1 MQLVLPILKLLY
13 LHCKLLLKFLAFVYV
28 LEVGLVK
35 LFIGLRLIFKFP
47 FHICVGLLE
56 VFLICQLVV
65 HFLQKSCQSFI
76 LVLKHFSLDL
86 KFIDFRVLDGLFYF
100 GVFLFEEVV
109 FLFALSDHFL
119 QIANHHVLFLKYKEK
134 LLLPPFRCKYWLCY
148 WFCWCWDFRARLQYV
163 WWAYLFIFTE
173 SWFAFLVECFL
184 PTFNLG
190 FVSVEVLMSI
200 NALCL
205 GIFSSVKYEQSRS
218 WWGQASSA
226 SRFFDTRLLTN
237 YLGRW
242 IPIRFLGPSN
252 LCSLALLIE
261 VLIKHR
267 ITFALIV

>member
-1 MQLVLPILKLLY
+1 MELVLPILKLLY
-13 LHCKLLLKFLAFVYV
+13 LHCQFLLKFVAFIYV

-35 LFIGLRLIFKFP
+35 LFICFDLIFKSP
-47 FHICVGLLE
+47 FHICIGLLE
-56 VFLICQLVV
+56 IFLICQLVV

-86 KFIDFRVLDGLFYF
+86 NFVYFRVFDGLFYF
-100 GVFLFEEVV
+100 GVFLFEEVI

-119 QIANHHVLFLKYKEK
+119 QIANHHVFFLKYNEK
-134 LLLPPFRCKYWLCY
+134 ILLLPFRCKYWLYY
-148 WFCWCWDFRARLQYV
+148 WFCWCWDFRARPQYV
-163 WWAYLFIFTE
+163 WWAYLFIFTK

-184 PTFNLG
+184 PAFNLG

-205 GIFSSVKYEQSRS
+205 GIFSWVKYERSRW

-226 SRFFDTRLLTN
+226 WRFFDSRLLMN

-242 IPIRFLGPSN
+242 IPISFLAPSN
-252 LCSLALLIE
+252 LCILALLIE
-261 VLIKHR
+261 VLIKDR